1 MPERP
6 SGEAEDGAAG
16 SVSDMTGVDWIIVG
30 LLLLLALF
38 GWAQG
43 FVTGALALIGFALG
57 AWLGTRLAG
66 LVLPDGSRNPYAPAI
81 GLVGALIVGAGF
93 AAGFEGLGVR
103 LRSRMTVPGFGF
115 VDGVLGALLTA
126 CVGLGVVWILG
137 AVAVH
142 SNGDVRYEVQ
152 RSEILS
158 RLNKAL
164 PPSGPLL
171 NALARFDP
179 FPRIDGPEANVAPP
193 AKGIGRDPQVRAA
206 AASVVKILGTACG
219 LGVEGSGWVAR
230 DGVVVT
236 NAHVVAGQTDTK
248 VLLRGR
254 GSQLDATAIAF
265 DPRNDLAVLR
275 VPGLKAR
282 PLPLADAPGPGRSAA
297 ILGFPENGPYDVRAG
312 PARGHAH
319 DRDLRRL
326 RARPGAAAADL
337 AARGGPLRQ
346 LRRPDGGRQGPRR
359 GDDLRRHHDRSARRL
374 RGAQLGHQ
382 EGARGRARAGRHR
395 PLCPL
400 TRALQSSAQWPRRSS
415 SQRSRPWGATSRGCS
430 LARSRSR
437 TATSSPTITSSPG
450 RSATSCSS
458 PSRTSTTPSSRSGRW
473 PICRSCPTAS
483 SSSCAT
489 SARASRCR

>member
-1 MPERP
+1 
-6 SGEAEDGAAG
+6 
-16 SVSDMTGVDWIIVG
+16 MTGVDWIIVG

-57 AWLGTRLAG
+57 AWLGTRLAA

-103 LRSRMTVPGFGF
+103 LRSKLTLPGFGF

-179 FPRIDGPEANVAPP
+179 FPRIDGPQANVAPP

-248 VLLRGR
+248 VLLRGS
-254 GSQLDATAIAF
+254 GPQLDATALAF

-312 PARGHAH
+312 RLGATRTTVTSDAYGRGPVQ
-319 DRDLRRL
+319 RRL
-326 RARPGAAAADL
+326 TSLRGVVRSGNSGGPMVDGKGRVVATIFAATTTGP
-337 AARGGPLRQ
+337 RGGFGVPNSVTKKVL
-346 LRRPDGGRQGPRR
+346 
-359 GDDLRRHHDRSARRL
+359 A
-374 RGAQLGHQ
+374 
-382 EGARGRARAGRHR
+382 GAREPVGTGPCAR
-395 PLCPL
+395 
-400 TRALQSSAQWPRRSS
+400 
-415 SQRSRPWGATSRGCS
+415 
-430 LARSRSR
+430 
-437 TATSSPTITSSPG
+437 
-450 RSATSCSS
+450 
-458 PSRTSTTPSSRSGRW
+458 
-473 PICRSCPTAS
+473 
-483 SSSCAT
+483 
-489 SARASRCR
+489 

>member
-1 MPERP
+1 
-6 SGEAEDGAAG
+6 
-16 SVSDMTGVDWIIVG
+16 MTGVDWIIVG

-103 LRSRMTVPGFGF
+103 LRSKLTLPGFGF

-219 LGVEGSGWVAR
+219 LGVEGSGWVAG

-248 VLLRGR
+248 VLLRGT
-254 GSQLDATAIAF
+254 GPQLDATAIAF
-265 DPRNDLAVLR
+265 NPRNDLAVLR

-312 PARGHAH
+312 RLGATRTTVTSDAYGRGPVQ
-319 DRDLRRL
+319 RRL
-326 RARPGAAAADL
+326 TSLRGVVRSGNSGGPMVDGKGRVVATIFAATTSGP
-337 AARGGPLRQ
+337 RGGFGVPNSVTKKVL
-346 LRRPDGGRQGPRR
+346 
-359 GDDLRRHHDRSARRL
+359 A
-374 RGAQLGHQ
+374 
-382 EGARGRARAGRHR
+382 GAREPVGTGPCAR
-395 PLCPL
+395 
-400 TRALQSSAQWPRRSS
+400 
-415 SQRSRPWGATSRGCS
+415 
-430 LARSRSR
+430 
-437 TATSSPTITSSPG
+437 
-450 RSATSCSS
+450 
-458 PSRTSTTPSSRSGRW
+458 
-473 PICRSCPTAS
+473 
-483 SSSCAT
+483 
-489 SARASRCR
+489 

>member
-1 MPERP
+1 
-6 SGEAEDGAAG
+6 
-16 SVSDMTGVDWIIVG
+16 MTGVDWIIVG

-66 LVLPDGSRNPYAPAI
+66 VVLPDGSRNPYAPAI

-103 LRSRMTVPGFGF
+103 LRSKLTLPGFGF

-248 VLLRGR
+248 VLLRGSGPR
-254 GSQLDATAIAF
+254 LDATAIAF

-312 PARGHAH
+312 RLGATRTTVTSDAYGRGPVQ
-319 DRDLRRL
+319 RRL
-326 RARPGAAAADL
+326 TSLRGVVRSGNSGGPMVDGKGRVVATIFAATTTGP
-337 AARGGPLRQ
+337 RGGFGVPNSVTKKVL
-346 LRRPDGGRQGPRR
+346 
-359 GDDLRRHHDRSARRL
+359 A
-374 RGAQLGHQ
+374 
-382 EGARGRARAGRHR
+382 GAREPVGTGPCAR
-395 PLCPL
+395 
-400 TRALQSSAQWPRRSS
+400 
-415 SQRSRPWGATSRGCS
+415 
-430 LARSRSR
+430 
-437 TATSSPTITSSPG
+437 
-450 RSATSCSS
+450 
-458 PSRTSTTPSSRSGRW
+458 
-473 PICRSCPTAS
+473 
-483 SSSCAT
+483 
-489 SARASRCR
+489 

>member
-1 MPERP
+1 
-6 SGEAEDGAAG
+6 
-16 SVSDMTGVDWIIVG
+16 MTGVDWIIVG

-66 LVLPDGSRNPYAPAI
+66 IVLPDGSRSPYAPAI

-137 AVAVH
+137 AIAVH

-179 FPRIDGPEANVAPP
+179 FPRIDGPEADVAPP

-248 VLLRGR
+248 VLLRGK

-312 PARGHAH
+312 RLGATRTTVTSDAYGRGPVQ
-319 DRDLRRL
+319 RRL
-326 RARPGAAAADL
+326 TSLRGVVRSGNSGGPMVDGKGRVVTTIFAATTTG
-337 AARGGPLRQ
+337 ARGGFGVPNSVTKKVL
-346 LRRPDGGRQGPRR
+346 
-359 GDDLRRHHDRSARRL
+359 A
-374 RGAQLGHQ
+374 
-382 EGARGRARAGRHR
+382 GAREPVGTGPCAR
-395 PLCPL
+395 
-400 TRALQSSAQWPRRSS
+400 
-415 SQRSRPWGATSRGCS
+415 
-430 LARSRSR
+430 
-437 TATSSPTITSSPG
+437 
-450 RSATSCSS
+450 
-458 PSRTSTTPSSRSGRW
+458 
-473 PICRSCPTAS
+473 
-483 SSSCAT
+483 
-489 SARASRCR
+489 

>member
-1 MPERP
+1 
-6 SGEAEDGAAG
+6 
-16 SVSDMTGVDWIIVG
+16 MTGVDWIIVG

-66 LVLPDGSRNPYAPAI
+66 VVLPDGSRSPYAPAI

-103 LRSRMTVPGFGF
+103 LRSRLTLPGFGF

-179 FPRIDGPEANVAPP
+179 FPRIDGPEAKVAPP
-193 AKGIGRDPQVRAA
+193 AKGIGRDPQIRAA

-248 VLLRGR
+248 VLLRGS
-254 GSQLDATAIAF
+254 GPQLDATAIAF

-275 VPGLKAR
+275 VPGLHAR
-282 PLPLADAPGPGRSAA
+282 PLPLADAPGPGVSAA

-312 PARGHAH
+312 RLGATRTTVTSDAYGRGPVQ
-319 DRDLRRL
+319 RRL
-326 RARPGAAAADL
+326 TSLRGVVRSGNSGGPMVDGKGRVVTTIFAATTTGP
-337 AARGGPLRQ
+337 RGGFGVPNSVTKKVL
-346 LRRPDGGRQGPRR
+346 
-359 GDDLRRHHDRSARRL
+359 A
-374 RGAQLGHQ
+374 
-382 EGARGRARAGRHR
+382 GAREPVDTGPCAR
-395 PLCPL
+395 
-400 TRALQSSAQWPRRSS
+400 
-415 SQRSRPWGATSRGCS
+415 
-430 LARSRSR
+430 
-437 TATSSPTITSSPG
+437 
-450 RSATSCSS
+450 
-458 PSRTSTTPSSRSGRW
+458 
-473 PICRSCPTAS
+473 
-483 SSSCAT
+483 
-489 SARASRCR
+489 